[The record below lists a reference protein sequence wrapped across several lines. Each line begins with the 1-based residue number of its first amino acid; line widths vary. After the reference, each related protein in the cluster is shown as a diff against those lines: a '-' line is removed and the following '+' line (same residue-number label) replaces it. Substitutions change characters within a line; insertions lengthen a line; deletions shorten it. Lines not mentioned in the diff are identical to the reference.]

1 MLTKRLDKNK
11 CYKTKLSRTC
21 NVLRSS
27 NELLFLYKF
36 FEKKFENIFF
46 IKEKVLYLYIT
57 KNKYYMVNTNSTYF
71 STQNQALESVYKSI
85 EDENHYEI
93 IFPDRI
99 WTEHV
104 AYGTQVFYNLELM
117 VKRTG
122 NRAKKYL
129 HIILYRMDS
138 GNYELNFYKA

>member
-1 MLTKRLDKNK
+1 
-11 CYKTKLSRTC
+11 
-21 NVLRSS
+21 
-27 NELLFLYKF
+27 
-36 FEKKFENIFF
+36 
-46 IKEKVLYLYIT
+46 
-57 KNKYYMVNTNSTYF
+57 MVNTNSTYF
-71 STQNQALESVYKSI
+71 STQNQALEYAYKSI

-104 AYGTQVFYNLELM
+104 AYGHTTFYNLELR

-122 NRAKKYL
+122 NPAKKYL
-129 HIILYRMDS
+129 HIILYRMPS

>member
-27 NELLFLYKF
+27 FELLFLYKF

>member
-85 EDENHYEI
+85 DDENHYEI

>member
-1 MLTKRLDKNK
+1 
-11 CYKTKLSRTC
+11 
-21 NVLRSS
+21 
-27 NELLFLYKF
+27 
-36 FEKKFENIFF
+36 
-46 IKEKVLYLYIT
+46 
-57 KNKYYMVNTNSTYF
+57 MVNTNSTYF

-85 EDENHYEI
+85 DDENHYEI

>member
-1 MLTKRLDKNK
+1 
-11 CYKTKLSRTC
+11 
-21 NVLRSS
+21 
-27 NELLFLYKF
+27 
-36 FEKKFENIFF
+36 
-46 IKEKVLYLYIT
+46 
-57 KNKYYMVNTNSTYF
+57 MVNTNSTYF
-71 STQNQALESVYKSI
+71 STQNQALESAYKSI

-104 AYGTQVFYNLELM
+104 AYGQTTFYHLDLR

-122 NRAKKYL
+122 NLAKKSL
-129 HIILYRMDS
+129 HIILYRMGS